1 VSGALWVDL
10 LLLAL
15 LAVVLLALSRLP
27 ALEAA
32 LARVASGGRPSR
44 REGEEEEREEDTAP
58 GPVGYFQRLARQSG
72 YHPEALLW
80 IYWVA
85 KIALALLLP
94 LAAYQLWA
102 RWGGRPAWFVPTG
115 LLVLGFFAPDLWLLA
130 VRRARRKRVRNG
142 LSFFLDLIVSLLH
155 SGLGLEEAFR
165 RAARDGLVPGH
176 PLALEAGL
184 VDLELGAGKERGQA
198 FESMALRTGVKEL
211 RSVAAALRL
220 GMRLGNPVQDTL
232 SAQADLL
239 RTRRRED
246 ARRELSLAPLKT
258 LLPIL
263 LCGFPIF
270 LVLVIFPA
278 LVEISELLG
287 EMQDLFSRL

>member
-1 VSGALWVDL
+1 VNSLWIDGL
-10 LLLAL
+10 LFLLV
-15 LAVVLLALSRLP
+15 AVVLFALWRLP

-32 LARVASGGRPSR
+32 LARAASGSRER
-44 REGEEEEREEDTAP
+44 REPHEPDADEAP
-58 GPVGYFQRLARQSG
+58 VGPVGYFPRLARQSG
-72 YHPEALLW
+72 YNPDALLW
-80 IYWVA
+80 IYWA
-85 KIALALLLP
+85 ARIALAFLLP
-94 LAAYQLWA
+94 LVAYQLGS
-102 RWGGRPAWFVPTG
+102 RWGGAPPWFVSTG

-130 VRRARRKRVRNG
+130 VRRARRKRIRNG

-165 RAARDGLVPGH
+165 RAARDGLEPGH

-198 FESMALRTGVKEL
+198 FDSMALRTGVIEL

-270 LVLVIFPA
+270 QVLVIFPA
-278 LVEISELLG
+278 LVEIAKLLG
-287 EMQDLFSRL
+287 EMSDLFGRL

>member
-1 VSGALWVDL
+1 
-10 LLLAL
+10 LLLA
-15 LAVVLLALSRLP
+15 AVVFALTRLQAIQGLLSR
-27 ALEAA
+27 AAQSRAREA
-32 LARVASGGRPSR
+32 P
-44 REGEEEEREEDTAP
+44 EREDDRDDPPA
-58 GPVGYFQRLARQSG
+58 GPVGYFGRLARQSG
-72 YHPEALLW
+72 YHPEALHW

-85 KIALALLLP
+85 KIGLAVLLP
-94 LAAYQLWA
+94 LAALQLWA
-102 RWGGRPAWFVPTG
+102 RWGAHPAWLLLVG
-115 LLVLGFFAPDLWLLA
+115 LLLLGFFSSDLWLFA
-130 VRRARRKRVRNG
+130 VRRARRRRIRHA

-165 RAARDGLVPGH
+165 RASRDGLETGH

-198 FESMALRTGVKEL
+198 FESMALRSGVTEL

-270 LVLVIFPA
+270 LVVVIFPA
-278 LVEISELLG
+278 LVEIAQLLG
-287 EMQDLFSRL
+287 EMQGLFSRL